1 MEYKKVLLLQVD
13 SIMKYPP
20 TISLIHELD
29 KLGKEVYVF
38 TTQVDEHLKNVLPKK
53 TRLIKIGND
62 YKYSASRVHKVI
74 ELINIRKECW
84 RQIDRYYDTESILW
98 IMSNI
103 TIKHLG
109 DRLLKYN
116 YNLHLFELV
125 DSLYYFG
132 KFRLAKINLKELC
145 KRANK
150 VIVCEYNRAH
160 ITKTWFELENLPII
174 ITNKAAP
181 NKIEKKSSIIHDKK
195 GKEVLQ
201 SINGKKII
209 LYQGIVDKERPI
221 EIIAEAIEQLSDE
234 FVFLVMTGSCCD
246 QLKRY
251 KKTIVIPFV
260 APPYHLEITSH
271 AYIGILI
278 YTPVYGSFSSPLNA
292 IYCAPNKL
300 YEYSQFG
307 LPMMGND
314 IPGLK
319 YTIEYKKMGI
329 CVEKL
334 EIEEIKKA
342 IKVIEDSYGEYS
354 KNAQRFYKQSSNEMA
369 IIEALTIKN

>member
-278 YTPVYGSFSSPLNA
+278 YTPVYGSFSSSLIVSMN
-292 IYCAPNKL
+292 
-300 YEYSQFG
+300 
-307 LPMMGND
+307 LPIMECSEVP
-314 IPGLK
+314 I
-319 YTIEYKKMGI
+319 
-329 CVEKL
+329 
-334 EIEEIKKA
+334 
-342 IKVIEDSYGEYS
+342 
-354 KNAQRFYKQSSNEMA
+354 R
-369 IIEALTIKN
+369 